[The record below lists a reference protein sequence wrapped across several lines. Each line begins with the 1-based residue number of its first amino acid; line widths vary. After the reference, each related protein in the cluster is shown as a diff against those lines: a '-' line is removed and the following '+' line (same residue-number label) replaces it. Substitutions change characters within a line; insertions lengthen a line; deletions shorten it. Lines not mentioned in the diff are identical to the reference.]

1 MQNFSL
7 IIPVFNEKENIIPL
21 MDSIIEKDV
30 YHYLKEIIFINDGS
44 NDGSKIILEE
54 ISEKYNKIKLID
66 HKINKGQSHALLSGI
81 KNSEFENIITID
93 SDGQNPPEEIT
104 KMIEKYSAYAHPILL
119 SGIRIKRND
128 NLIKI
133 ISSKI
138 ANKVR
143 NLVLND
149 DCPDTGCSL
158 KIFRRDDFLSLPFFN
173 GIHRFLPT
181 LFMYKNI
188 KVIYINVKHNKRL
201 KGDSKYG
208 TIDRLV
214 KTIFDLFKVMSMKNK
229 IQND

>member
-1 MQNFSL
+1 
-7 IIPVFNEKENIIPL
+7 
-21 MDSIIEKDV
+21 
-30 YHYLKEIIFINDGS
+30 
-44 NDGSKIILEE
+44 
-54 ISEKYNKIKLID
+54 
-66 HKINKGQSHALLSGI
+66 
-81 KNSEFENIITID
+81 
-93 SDGQNPPEEIT
+93 
-104 KMIEKYSAYAHPILL
+104 MIEKYSAYAHPILL

-158 KIFRRDDFLSLPFFN
+158 KIFRRDDFLSIPFFN